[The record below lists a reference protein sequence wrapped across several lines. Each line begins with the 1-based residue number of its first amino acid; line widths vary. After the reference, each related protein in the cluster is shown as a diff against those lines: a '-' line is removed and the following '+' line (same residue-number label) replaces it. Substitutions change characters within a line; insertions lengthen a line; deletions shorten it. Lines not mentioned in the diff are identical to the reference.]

1 MQPFNNDE
9 LIRAENLKIRAT
21 LVRAVRDTVIQ
32 NHLTQTEA
40 AERLGISQPR
50 VSALIK
56 GKSDAFRVDALVN
69 MALKLG
75 LNVSLEVNSFKK
87 PDVITPEIVLDQMCD
102 SVIQKDTVAFMDDV
116 QFFWRKQWDL
126 AQVPD
131 PREKDALKY
140 ALKACFIERMAEVWS
155 EPPKSQPMSIP
166 TWCQRVPAVQ
176 KEFSVIPEEYRE
188 FYDGDL
194 VSPIFA
200 KRNIFAPRDF
210 MFFV

>member
-1 MQPFNNDE
+1 MQSFNDE
-9 LIRAENLKIRAT
+9 LIRTENLKIRAT
-21 LVRAVRDTVIQ
+21 LARAVRDTVIQ

-56 GKSDAFRVDALVN
+56 GKSGEFRVDALVN

-75 LNVSLEVNSFKK
+75 LNVSLEVNSYKK
-87 PDVITPEIVLDQMCD
+87 PDHTSPETVLDQMCD
-102 SVIQKDTVAFMDDV
+102 SVIHKDTVAFMDDV
-116 QFFWRKQWDL
+116 QLFWRKQWDL
-126 AQVPD
+126 SQVSD
-131 PREKDALKY
+131 PHEKDALKY

-166 TWCQRVPAVQ
+166 HWCQRVPAVQ
-176 KEFSVIPEEYRE
+176 KEFSVIPDEYRE
-188 FYDGDL
+188 FYEGDL
-194 VSPIFA
+194 VSPIFS